1 MGETLGILLPVIQ
14 LLAKTPVVNSDS
26 PVTDLIL
33 EQNKPKAF
41 PGLQAAVPQPPFD
54 ACVWCLPCHC
64 KYVISN
70 RIK

>member
-14 LLAKTPVVNSDS
+14 LLAKTPVVTSDS

-41 PGLQAAVPQPPFD
+41 LALQGVPQPPSEASLQD
-54 ACVWCLPCHC
+54 L
-64 KYVISN
+64 
-70 RIK
+70 